1 MGISL
6 IYELYSERLKVCLS
20 YNWTMNRR
28 LVMLGAVIGMIAG
41 GFLPSLWGDYN
52 TFGIGSIIS
61 STVGGFLGIW
71 LGVWLS
77 KRLS

>member
-1 MGISL
+1 
-6 IYELYSERLKVCLS
+6 
-20 YNWTMNRR
+20 MNRR